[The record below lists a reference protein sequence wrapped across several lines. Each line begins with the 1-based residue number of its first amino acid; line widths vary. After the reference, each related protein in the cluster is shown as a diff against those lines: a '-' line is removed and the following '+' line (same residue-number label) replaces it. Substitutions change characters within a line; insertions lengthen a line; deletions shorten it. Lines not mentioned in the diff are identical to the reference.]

1 MVEAIIDITDLKFQ
15 WTKDKSFSFSIP
27 KLLIEKGESVL
38 LLGESGSG
46 KTTLLSLIGGFI
58 PPINGNINIKETN
71 IGFLSAKQRDQFR
84 ADHIGVIFQ
93 QFNLLSYAKVID
105 NILLPLHFSK
115 QRSQNVKNPITA
127 AENLCSTLRLP
138 DRIKSMQAKNLSVGQ
153 QQRVAVARALIGDPA
168 LIIADEPTSS
178 LDASAR
184 EIFMELMFL
193 QIRRSASTLLMVSHD
208 QSLAN
213 KFDRVININEIL
225 IREY

>member
-1 MVEAIIDITDLKFQ
+1 
-15 WTKDKSFSFSIP
+15 
-27 KLLIEKGESVL
+27 
-38 LLGESGSG
+38 
-46 KTTLLSLIGGFI
+46 
-58 PPINGNINIKETN
+58 
-71 IGFLSAKQRDQFR
+71 
-84 ADHIGVIFQ
+84 
-93 QFNLLSYAKVID
+93 
-105 NILLPLHFSK
+105 
-115 QRSQNVKNPITA
+115 
-127 AENLCSTLRLP
+127 
-138 DRIKSMQAKNLSVGQ
+138 MQAKNLSVGQ

>member
-1 MVEAIIDITDLKFQ
+1 MAEAIINITDLKFQ

-58 PPINGNINIKETN
+58 PPIKGNINIKETN
-71 IGFLSAKQRDQFR
+71 IGSLSAKQRDQFR
-84 ADHIGVIFQ
+84 ADHVGVIFQ

-127 AENLCSTLRLP
+127 AENLCNALRLP

-153 QQRVAVARALIGDPA
+153 QQRVAVARALINNPA
-168 LIIADEPTSS
+168 VILADEPSGN
-178 LDASAR
+178 LDSESAKNLH
-184 EIFMELMFL
+184 ELFFKL
-193 QIRRSASTLLMVSHD
+193 RDEFGQTFVLVTHNEE
-208 QSLAN
+208 LAN
-213 KFDRVININEIL
+213 MTDRKLTMKDGKII
-225 IREY
+225 